1 MGNTESRQSPVE
13 FTGVVL
19 YKAIVENGAFVA
31 WETFA
36 ENVPPS
42 FYNINEDLSNSST
55 EWHLE
60 FNGSVEYPDIVV
72 DTKTQ
77 FAAAELKCVFQ
88 TAEGDFWALQF
99 PNADLFAQFC
109 QQYNGCLFENTYQ
122 TQLNEENVEKV
133 RCMTDTNETSESNL
147 NRLFLQ
153 ELGPF
158 VTSAQG
164 ETEESRQQWVEDM
177 DVDEPEPPESHT
189 KDRLVAEKGS
199 DLRAIIMGSRER
211 SYLVGDKGISVMSNT
226 PHGLKDLDVELSFE
240 SLSIGGTPSSTG
252 RRRSSFGARSTPSTT
267 MSSCSKGILMDY
279 ETKMNLVSPGSSSI
293 YNTDLETGKLLNEF
307 AFKKDDTD
315 IHVVD
320 IVNDS
325 KSSQMEDHST
335 FLSLGEKTIDR
346 WDTRVKGGLAQSM
359 ASPITLEYEGGRS
372 YAKNPKFSCIATTG
386 QGYRAVGSHDG
397 KIRLYNDKVEQI
409 AKTSIPGLG
418 APIEHIDVT
427 YDGRWVLA
435 TTKSFLIV
443 LKTIYKEGSKELCG
457 FTSRLG
463 AKAPKPRL
471 LMLKAEDII
480 YTKNA
485 PFEKAKFSWITD
497 NARKERYIVAS
508 CGRYTVQWN
517 FRAVKVAKPDVIT
530 NGLTTVQKYT
540 LIPKSE
546 NIVDTTFM
554 HDTFASRGTTSP
566 LVVLTKQRVYNVDD
580 DDDEED
586 EGNEARRL
594 RF

>member
-1 MGNTESRQSPVE
+1 
-13 FTGVVL
+13 
-19 YKAIVENGAFVA
+19 
-31 WETFA
+31 
-36 ENVPPS
+36 
-42 FYNINEDLSNSST
+42 
-55 EWHLE
+55 
-60 FNGSVEYPDIVV
+60 
-72 DTKTQ
+72 
-77 FAAAELKCVFQ
+77 
-88 TAEGDFWALQF
+88 
-99 PNADLFAQFC
+99 
-109 QQYNGCLFENTYQ
+109 
-122 TQLNEENVEKV
+122 
-133 RCMTDTNETSESNL
+133 
-147 NRLFLQ
+147 LQ
-153 ELGPF
+153 ELGPLA
-158 VTSAQG
+158 TSGQA
-164 ETEESRQQWVEDM
+164 ETEESRQQWIEDM
-177 DVDEPEPPESHT
+177 DVDEPEPPDSHT

-211 SYLVGDKGISVMSNT
+211 SYLVGEKGISVMGNT
-226 PHGLKDLDVELSFE
+226 SQGLEDLDVELSFE
-240 SLSIGGTPSSTG
+240 SLSLGGTPSSTG
-252 RRRSSFGARSTPSTT
+252 RRRSSFGARSTPSTN

-279 ETKMNLVSPGSSSI
+279 ESKMNLLSPGSSSI

-325 KSSQMEDHST
+325 KSSQMQDHST

-359 ASPITLEYEGGRS
+359 ASPITLDYEGGRS

-386 QGYRAVGSHDG
+386 QGYRAVGSQDG

-443 LKTIYKEGSKELCG
+443 LKTMYKEGSKELCG

-471 LMLKAEDII
+471 LSLKPEDSI
-480 YTKNA
+480 YTNNA

-508 CGRYTVQWN
+508 CGRFTVQWN

-554 HDTFASRGTTSP
+554 HDTFASHGTTSP

-580 DDDEED
+580 DDDDEE